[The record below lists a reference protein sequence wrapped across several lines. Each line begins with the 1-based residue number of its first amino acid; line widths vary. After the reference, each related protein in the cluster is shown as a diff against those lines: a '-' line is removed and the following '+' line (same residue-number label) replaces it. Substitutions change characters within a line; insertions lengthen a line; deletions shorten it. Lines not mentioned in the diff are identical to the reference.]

1 MFRATIRSCSFDY
14 SHVLFRLLAWRL
26 SSSRISLC
34 AFSAFRA
41 LSTVVAVLFA
51 VRINACL
58 WLVGFLMRSYN
69 IRIVYCPLMSA
80 CVRVLTFRHI
90 FLTVCLLSS
99 FAEKASSKSGEIS
112 DGVLL
117 DREVEQCLL
126 GIAIA

>member
-1 MFRATIRSCSFDY
+1 MRLFAPAVSIIRFCRFDY

-41 LSTVVAVLFA
+41 LSIVVAVLFA

-80 CVRVLTFRHI
+80 YVQVLTFSLDI
-90 FLTVCLLSS
+90 LT
-99 FAEKASSKSGEIS
+99 I
-112 DGVLL
+112 GVLW
-117 DREVEQCLL
+117 DREVEIEL
-126 GIAIA
+126 